1 MKKTITLSA
10 TILTLVLATAASAK
24 PPWMGYGTSQEG
36 RLDHKIERMTEQLGL
51 TPEQQAEVR
60 AIFEA
65 RRAQRDAERK
75 AVREQVD
82 AVLTEEQR
90 AARDAQIEQR
100 IERRVARMADR
111 LDLTPEQETSL
122 RALMNEQRNS
132 PDLTR
137 SEMRERMSAVLTD
150 DQLAE
155 LEKKRPHHGRGDRG
169 GCKRL

>member
-1 MKKTITLSA
+1 MKKTIALSA

-24 PPWMGYGTSQEG
+24 PPWMGYGPSPEG
-36 RLDHKIERMTEQLGL
+36 HLDRKVEHMTERLDL

-65 RRAQRDAERK
+65 QRAQRDAERQ
-75 AVREQVD
+75 AVHKQID
-82 AVLTEEQR
+82 AVLTDEQR
-90 AARDAQIEQR
+90 AERDAQIEQR
-100 IERRVARMADR
+100 IEQRVARMADR

-122 RALMNEQRNS
+122 RALMNEQRDN

-155 LEKKRPHHGRGDRG
+155 LEKKRSHHGRGDRG